1 MNTENKAVI
10 GRNLQRV
17 LLVLLASAL
26 MAVNIK
32 TFVRTGGL
40 YPGGATGLTVLIQR
54 LSAKYLGF
62 EIPYTPV
69 NILLN
74 AVPVYIGF
82 RYIGKRFT
90 LLSLMMILVNGFLV
104 DLIPARVI
112 TYDTLLISIFGGL
125 INGTVVSL
133 CLRADATTGGTDFI
147 AIFLSQK
154 KGMETWNL
162 ILGLNVIILS
172 MAGIFFGWDKAL
184 YSIIFQFVSTQTVHT
199 LYRDYQQQTLII
211 VTKKPQE
218 ISDEIHRICHHG
230 ATIMDAEGSHEHGHL
245 KLVYSV
251 VSGSDAKKAIRAA
264 RQIDPKAFVNS
275 IRTTELQGHFYMRP
289 KD

>member
-1 MNTENKAVI
+1 MGQSKQSLLARDI
-10 GRNLQRV
+10 RRV
-17 LLVLLASAL
+17 LLVLFASVL

-69 NILLN
+69 NIALN

-112 TYDTLLISIFGGL
+112 TYDTLLIAIFGGL
-125 INGTVVSL
+125 INGTVISL

-147 AIFLSQK
+147 AIYLSQK

-172 MAGIFFGWDKAL
+172 AAGIFFGWDKAL

-211 VTKKPQE
+211 VTNKAQE

-245 KLVYSV
+245 KVVYSV
-251 VSGSDAKKAIRAA
+251 VGGSDAKKAIKAA
-264 RQIDPKAFVNS
+264 REIDPKAFVNS
-275 IRTTELQGHFYMRP
+275 IHTTELQGRFYMRP

>member
-172 MAGIFFGWDKAL
+172 MAGIFF
-184 YSIIFQFVSTQTVHT
+184 
-199 LYRDYQQQTLII
+199 
-211 VTKKPQE
+211 
-218 ISDEIHRICHHG
+218 
-230 ATIMDAEGSHEHGHL
+230 
-245 KLVYSV
+245 
-251 VSGSDAKKAIRAA
+251 
-264 RQIDPKAFVNS
+264 
-275 IRTTELQGHFYMRP
+275 
-289 KD
+289 